1 MNKRSKQILWLS
13 TAFVIFAASGCG
25 PGQFLGP
32 TITPSPTLTL
42 TPTITP
48 STTPTPT
55 LTPTRT
61 PTPTITP
68 SPTSSCLLDGK
79 WSGQGIAFEI
89 STCTITKATHL
100 LTGGGH
106 FYGILRY
113 DQIPIVDNKFN
124 FSKTEGNGNYIFSGE
139 FDSNVHAF
147 GKVTLPKGYSVGT
160 GTLIQDV
167 TFNWE
172 ASPEK

>member
-1 MNKRSKQILWLS
+1 MHKIRRTSFFLLPIVLISLLVS
-13 TAFVIFAASGCG
+13 SCG
-25 PGQFLGP
+25 PRQFLGP
-32 TITPSPTLTL
+32 TITPSPTFTLTL
-42 TPTITP
+42 TITP
-48 STTPTPT
+48 TPTPT

-89 STCTITKATHL
+89 SNCTITKATHL

-106 FYGILRY
+106 LYGILRH
-113 DQIPIVDNKFN
+113 DQIPIVDNKFD
-124 FSKTEGNGNYIFSGE
+124 FSKTEGNGNYIFSCE
-139 FDSNVHAF
+139 FDSNVHSF

-160 GTLIQDV
+160 GTLTQDV
-167 TFNWE
+167 TFRWE
-172 ASPEK
+172 ASLEK